1 MMEEVIV
8 TYDVHSEADISL
20 TQGGDGGDGDSGI
33 GGGGMSHASHGRKKK
48 KNTNE

>member
-20 TQGGDGGDGDSGI
+20 TQGGDGDSGI